1 MLRQRNNGIFDGFGM
16 PLLRSRR
23 FATVAALVAL
33 MLAGVA
39 CGSND
44 AAESDSQD
52 ILATGKT
59 AFESRCSGCHGIY
72 ADGTTAGPPLVHK
85 IYEVGHH
92 PDWSFR
98 NAVANGV
105 RSHHWNFGDMA
116 PIEGV
121 PEDEVTA
128 IICYVRDLQ
137 RQAGIEA
144 GEAC

>member
-1 MLRQRNNGIFDGFGM
+1 M
-16 PLLRSRR
+16 PLPRSRR
-23 FATVAALVAL
+23 FVTVVATIVLSL
-33 MLAGVA
+33 TSIA
-39 CGSND
+39 CGSD
-44 AAESDSQD
+44 DSAASDTED

-59 AFESRCSGCHGIY
+59 AFESRCSGCHGIN
-72 ADGTTAGPPLVHK
+72 ADGATAGPPLVHK
-85 IYEVGHH
+85 LYEVGHH
-92 PDWSFR
+92 PDWAFR

-137 RQAGIEA
+137 RQAGIDA
-144 GEAC
+144 GDAC